1 MARIIFFLCLALSLN
16 ASAFT
21 LNAEGKYCQIE
32 GAYTSDGES
41 VYGEFYMYSN
51 DYGEADGAYTD
62 GGDSVSGE
70 CYRYSERYCE
80 LEGAYTSEGESV
92 FGECYIYD

>member
-1 MARIIFFLCLALSLN
+1 MVRIIFPLCLALSLN
-16 ASAFT
+16 VSAFT
-21 LNAEGKYCQIE
+21 LNAEGKYCEIE
-32 GAYTSDGES
+32 GAYTFNGKS

-51 DYGEADGAYTD
+51 AYGEANGVYTEDGEFVY
-62 GGDSVSGE
+62 GE

-92 FGECYIYD
+92 SGECYIYD